1 MAKYWT
7 NNLAIWSHCQ
17 LPMVHLHRKLAR
29 SITCKVFLLVWNA
42 TAYCISAVRCEHW
55 FMGDLSGFWKRNPCL
70 YEFSFHLKVVAQLL
84 SRVSRHRDRTKDENE
99 RSLRMSCR
107 VIVTFR
113 WKKLQEIEKCHAI
126 SNDYLPYL
134 LAYLPTYL
142 PACLPTY
149 LPTYLPTNLPTYLLS
164 YLVRLA
170 TRNQPGHGL

>member
-55 FMGDLSGFWKRNPCL
+55 FMGNLSGFWKRNPCL

-113 WKKLQEIEKCHAI
+113 WKKIARDRKVSRYLQW
-126 SNDYLPYL
+126 L
-134 LAYLPTYL
+134 LALPT
-142 PACLPTY
+142 CLPTY
-149 LPTYLPTNLPTYLLS
+149 LPTCLPTYLLT
-164 YLVRLA
+164 YLL
-170 TRNQPGHGL
+170 TYQPAYLPT